1 MDASTLRAQ
10 LCQAIARRS
19 LIMFQYADL
28 IRVVEP
34 HRFGINSA
42 GNEMLSGWLLAGY
55 SRSDPQGG
63 WRNYLMTDIHD
74 FQLLDAPFAS
84 ARPGYAAEDTR
95 MREVYCQLGAEV
107 PADVPAR
114 GPFVV
119 RESSAVPA
127 PNASSG
133 DSPANPHA
141 ETRATGDDATGA
153 VP

>member
-19 LIMFQYADL
+19 LIMFHYADL

-34 HRFGINSA
+34 HRFGVNSA

-55 SRSDPQGG
+55 SRSDPEGG

-95 MREVYCQLGAEV
+95 MREVYCQLGTEV
-107 PADVPAR
+107 RADVPAR
-114 GPFVV
+114 APFIV
-119 RESSAVPA
+119 REPSTA
-127 PNASSG
+127 PVTSASSG

-141 ETRATGDDATGA
+141 DSRSSGPEATEAA
-153 VP
+153 P

>member
-19 LIMFQYADL
+19 LVMFQYADL

-34 HRFGINSA
+34 HRLGVNSA
-42 GNEMLSGWLLAGY
+42 GHEMLSGWLLAGY

-63 WRNYLMTDIHD
+63 WRNYLTTDIHD

-84 ARPGYAAEDTR
+84 ARPGYAAEDMR

-107 PADVPAR
+107 RTDVPVS
-114 GPFVV
+114 GPYIV
-119 RESSAVPA
+119 REPSAAPVTPALSS
-127 PNASSG
+127 
-133 DSPANPHA
+133 DSPTDSRP
-141 ETRATGDDATGA
+141 TGGDAPEA
-153 VP
+153 AP